1 MRLAGPARLTGL
13 PRALR
18 FAPIDVYF
26 HADGWLGSSRRAAGS
41 RRRGGW
47 GCRGGRFLL
56 AGAVGGVGGPGRTVF
71 ACIRCCF
78 LHFMLCTFYALAS
91 ARTACTAQA
100 TARVC
105 VRGRVSC
112 LHECVVN
119 SVRHS
124 LRARIAS
131 HIIYSQRAEG
141 RREALRGA
149 LSPSLHG
156 RTKSKCDGV
165 RVRKVVSAGT

>member
-1 MRLAGPARLTGL
+1 MPVNTSYMPWL
-13 PRALR
+13 
-18 FAPIDVYF
+18 YF

-56 AGAVGGVGGPGRTVF
+56 AGAVGGVGGPGRTVL

-78 LHFMLCTFYALAS
+78 LHVMLRTFCALAS

-100 TARVC
+100 TARVF
-105 VRGRVSC
+105 VRGRVSY

-131 HIIYSQRAEG
+131 HIIYSQRAE
-141 RREALRGA
+141 RAA
-149 LSPSLHG
+149 
-156 RTKSKCDGV
+156 V
-165 RVRKVVSAGT
+165 RPSAGLCRHPCTGELRLNATVCSHG